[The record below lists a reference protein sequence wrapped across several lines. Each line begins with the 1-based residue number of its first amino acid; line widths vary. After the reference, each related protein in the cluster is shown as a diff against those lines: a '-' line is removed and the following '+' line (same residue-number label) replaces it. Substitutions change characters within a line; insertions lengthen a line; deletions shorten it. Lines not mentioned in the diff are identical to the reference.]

1 MSSHHFRPSLKC
13 QECLWSRV
21 SGISELAQSHGTGSL
36 RMFVTGSDRSFK
48 TGLRPV
54 SAFERRAR
62 TAGHGANA
70 DGGRSTMRC
79 ARATR
84 SAPLST
90 SAWIA
95 SIAVKWG
102 SRRAHPE
109 GNRCFAEHCR
119 EWEHS
124 RQVGACSVPLG
135 LSPSAEGSRRRARES
150 WMTSA
155 RRAMHTE
162 CSRGRSHRL
171 LRFGAWA
178 KQEAP
183 ATRSAARAVGICW
196 WALVRCGGEPTRSTC
211 CARPGRGASRRSG

>member
-70 DGGRSTMRC
+70 DGGSSTMRC

-162 CSRGRSHRL
+162 CSRGPFASTPPFRSLGETGSAGNAQRCTGSGHMLVGPGALWGRAHSLYL
-171 LRFGAWA
+171 LR
-178 KQEAP
+178 EA
-183 ATRSAARAVGICW
+183 R
-196 WALVRCGGEPTRSTC
+196 
-211 CARPGRGASRRSG
+211 